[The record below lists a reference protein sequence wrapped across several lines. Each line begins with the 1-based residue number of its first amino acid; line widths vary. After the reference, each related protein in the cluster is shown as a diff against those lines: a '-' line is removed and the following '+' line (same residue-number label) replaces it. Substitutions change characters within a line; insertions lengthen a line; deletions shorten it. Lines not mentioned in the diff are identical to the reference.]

1 LSKTLQK
8 KSSYLNQNSELFGN
22 EIIIDLDKSFSGDLS
37 SFQSQICKCRNCPLG
52 HTRTNFV
59 FGEGDPNAELLIIGE
74 APGEKEDLE
83 GRPFVGRSGK
93 LLDKILLAINRNRQ
107 NGTYI
112 CNIIKCR
119 PPSNRNPNREEINQ
133 CLPYLKHQINLV
145 KPKLIVVLGLVAAKN
160 LLNIESS
167 LKDLRG
173 KIHSFHD
180 FPLIVTYHPA
190 FLLRSPGFKKEA
202 WIDFQIIRDFLKD

>member
-1 LSKTLQK
+1 LSKTFQK

-37 SFQSQICKCRNCPLG
+37 SFQSQICKCQNCPLG

-145 KPKLIVVLGLVAAKN
+145 KPKLIVALGLVAAKN